1 MPRGNTAAI
10 NVESLRVQW
19 AAHIPIARLC
29 QNFTV
34 SRDQMTRLK
43 FVLELP
49 PRHDRSL
56 RFKPPRPK
64 PPTPEEIAA
73 SEASLSFA
81 PAIAAAVTC
90 VQVTWDA
97 RTREERQV
105 TKPTAFSLRRI
116 ELNDELRDEIDDERW

>member
-1 MPRGNTAAI
+1 MAGNTARI
-10 NVESLRVQW
+10 DIVQFRKDW
-19 AAHIPIARLC
+19 GSHIPISALCVRYTVTKDQVVRLR
-29 QNFTV
+29 NV
-34 SRDQMTRLK
+34 WHLPLRL
-43 FVLELP
+43 
-49 PRHDRSL
+49 DRSL

-73 SEASLSFA
+73 SEASLGFA